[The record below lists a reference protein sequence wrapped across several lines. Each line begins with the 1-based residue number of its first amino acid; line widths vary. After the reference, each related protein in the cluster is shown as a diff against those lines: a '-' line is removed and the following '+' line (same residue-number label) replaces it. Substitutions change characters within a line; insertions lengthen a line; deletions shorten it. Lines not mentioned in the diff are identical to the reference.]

1 MKHPS
6 YRSVLTLIIAL
17 GLSSLNQPLRAGEG
31 HSLGIFS
38 RYDEEVQPLVARMS
52 LEEKVGQM
60 TQAETDSLGDLED
73 ISKLCL
79 GSVLSGGDSDPKE
92 GNTLKDW
99 TDRYDACQSK
109 AMQTRLRIPLLY
121 GVDAVHGHNNIAGAV
136 IFPHNIGLGCTG
148 NEKLIEKIGR
158 LTACDVRASGIQW
171 AFAPCVTVPRDV
183 RWGRTYEG
191 FSEDPQLVKRLGAAA
206 VRGLQGRDLVNPLRV
221 LACAKHFVADGGT
234 VPQRRESHHSD
245 LDVGVR
251 LRLDQG
257 DAIIDEQ
264 TLREVHL
271 APYVDAIAAGVGSI
285 MPSYSSWNG
294 TKCTGSRYLLTDI
307 LKEEL
312 GFEGFVISDFA
323 AIDQVDRDYK
333 TAIAKSINAG
343 IDMGMVPYRHKEFHR
358 LLCELVR
365 EGVVSSERID
375 DAVTRVLRVKAAM
388 GLLDDSRS
396 PLADRSLHVRFSSDE
411 HRATA
416 RQAVRESLVM
426 LKNVGGVLPLS
437 RGSGRIVVCGAA
449 ADDLGRQCGG
459 WTISW
464 QGRPGRDQLSG
475 TTILEGIKDAA
486 GDKLQVDYS
495 ATGDSA
501 SNADVAVVVVG
512 EEPYA
517 EGLGDDFDLRLEDS
531 GRRLIQRVAQTGT
544 PMVLIVM
551 SGRPMVLTQEIRQ
564 AEAVVAAWLPGTE
577 GAGIADVLFGDHPSS
592 GQLSFSWPR
601 RTSGSLLD
609 TGSDGYQPLFPIGYG
624 LTVEGQL
631 PRQRLAA
638 DREPSR

>member
-6 YRSVLTLIIAL
+6 YRSLLTLIIAL
-17 GLSSLNQPLRAGEG
+17 LCQPLSAGEG
-31 HSLGIFS
+31 RSLGIFS

-73 ISKLCL
+73 IRRLCL

-92 GNTLKDW
+92 GNTPRDW
-99 TDRYDACQSK
+99 TDRHDACQSK
-109 AMQTRLRIPLLY
+109 ALQTRLRIPLLY

-148 NEKLIEKIGR
+148 NEELVEKIGR
-158 LTACDVRASGIQW
+158 LTAGDVRATGIQW

-206 VRGLQGRDLVNPLRV
+206 VRGLQGRDLANPLRV

-234 VPQRRESHHSD
+234 VPQRRESHHGD
-245 LDVGVR
+245 LDEGVR

-257 DAIIDEQ
+257 DARIDEQ
-264 TLREVHL
+264 TLRKVHL
-271 APYVDAIAAGVGSI
+271 APYVDAIEAGVGSI

-307 LKEEL
+307 LKEEM

-323 AIDQVDRDYK
+323 AIEQVDPDYK

-343 IDMGMVPYRHKEFHR
+343 IDMGMVPYRYKEFHR

-396 PLADRSLHVRFSSDE
+396 PLADRSLHVRFASDQ

-426 LKNVGGVLPLS
+426 LKNEGGVLPLS
-437 RGSGRIVVCGAA
+437 RDSGRIVVCGAA

-475 TTILEGIKDAA
+475 TTILEGLKNTA
-486 GDKLQVDYS
+486 GEKVQVDYS
-495 ATGDSA
+495 ATGDSV
-501 SNADVAVVVVG
+501 SGADIAVVVVG
-512 EEPYA
+512 EKPYA

-531 GRRLIQRVAQTGT
+531 DRSLIRRVAQTGT
-544 PMVLIVM
+544 PIVVIVV
-551 SGRPMVLTQEIRQ
+551 SGRPMVITQEISQ

-577 GAGIADVLFGDHPSS
+577 GAGVADVLFGDYPSS

-601 RTSGSLLD
+601 RTSDSYPE
-609 TGSDGYQPLFPIGYG
+609 TGSDGYRPMFPIGYG
-624 LTVEGQL
+624 LTFKGKL
-631 PRQRLAA
+631 PRQRLEAN
-638 DREPSR
+638 REPSG